1 MVFDTNGAPASVNTI
16 FPFAHNETPNTTGG
30 SPGDDDIVHPD
41 ALDFLIGRQT
51 MLHQLIELVKAM
63 GMPFAP
69 KFYLSLE
76 DWMLQYAEDTME
88 DLHGLF

>member
-1 MVFDTNGAPASVNTI
+1 MERRSLL
-16 FPFAHNETPNTTGG
+16 NE
-30 SPGDDDIVHPD
+30 
-41 ALDFLIGRQT
+41 LIC
-51 MLHQLIELVKAM
+51 LVKAM

-69 KFYLSLE
+69 KFYLSLQ